1 MKKFLKYI
9 ALAAIASAL
18 MACEEKPLDPNS
30 QIFDSVQEE
39 NAFDKWLITN
49 YIEPYNIMLKYRMEM
64 NESDLNYWLVPAE
77 YDKSIQIAKLMKFLC
92 FEPYDEITGSKEFIR
107 TYYPKMIHLIGSG
120 AYRNNGTFVLG
131 TAEGGLKITMYF
143 VNELQLDPDYLNEYY
158 FKTMHHEFAHILNQT
173 KPYSTD
179 FDAISGPDY
188 VTDTWSDAWASDAEA
203 QKNGFISQYASSE
216 AGEDF
221 VELLSIYVTNPPEYW
236 TNVLKNAGAGADII
250 NAKFDIVYNYML
262 NSWNIDLN
270 ELRDVIQR
278 RQGEI
283 GTLDLETL

>member
-1 MKKFLKYI
+1 MIKNMKKFLKYI

-120 AYRNNGTFVLG
+120 AYRNNGTFAQALAVIWYC
-131 TAEGGLKITMYF
+131 A
-143 VNELQLDPDYLNEYY
+143 V
-158 FKTMHHEFAHILNQT
+158 
-173 KPYSTD
+173 
-179 FDAISGPDY
+179 
-188 VTDTWSDAWASDAEA
+188 VT
-203 QKNGFISQYASSE
+203 F
-216 AGEDF
+216 
-221 VELLSIYVTNPPEYW
+221 LSIYAPRGMCVSRAAARSAISTASISIENSSTGFPSAKAESTVSSRNRSSRESSSEPI
-236 TNVLKNAGAGADII
+236 TTASKGAPS
-250 NAKFDIVYNYML
+250 V
-262 NSWNIDLN
+262 
-270 ELRDVIQR
+270 
-278 RQGEI
+278 
-283 GTLDLETL
+283 